1 MPRLGLVSIALAGT
15 LIGCDNS
22 LDSIDGHHLG
32 KPESVIFGTNDSGHT
47 MLAMSDLPNLCEAV
61 RSADPP
67 ERNDFWVLSTWTHV
81 DAETLDRYVVDA
93 FAAITDNG
101 AVHEYTIESVTF
113 TSSRTTSASSRPMST
128 STSRRVDTVSAEVE
142 GRHCDANLFV
152 GLRRRVR

>member
-47 MLAMSDLPNLCEAV
+47 MLVMSDLPNLCEAV

-81 DAETLDRYVVDA
+81 DAETPTATSWTPLLRSQTTVRY
-93 FAAITDNG
+93 TSTPRNR
-101 AVHEYTIESVTF
+101 VTF

-128 STSRRVDTVSAEVE
+128 STSRRVTP
-142 GRHCDANLFV
+142 
-152 GLRRRVR
+152 

>member
-1 MPRLGLVSIALAGT
+1 MPRLGLTSIALAGT

-47 MLAMSDLPNLCEAV
+47 MLVMSDLPNLCEAV

-81 DAETLDRYVVDA
+81 DAETPDRYVVDA
-93 FAAITDNG
+93 FAAVTDNG
-101 AVHEYTIESVTF
+101 AVHEYTTESGHVHIFSNDIGFIKADVDLNFPTG
-113 TSSRTTSASSRPMST
+113 
-128 STSRRVDTVSAEVE
+128 DTVSAEVE

-152 GLRRRVR
+152 GLR

>member
-1 MPRLGLVSIALAGT
+1 MPRLGLASIALAGT
-15 LIGCDNS
+15 LFGCDNS

-47 MLAMSDLPNLCEAV
+47 MLVMSDLPNLCEAV

-67 ERNDFWVLSTWTHV
+67 ERNDFGVLSTWTHV
-81 DAETLDRYVVDA
+81 DAETPDRYVVDA

-101 AVHEYTIESVTF
+101 AVHEYTTESGHVHIFSNDIGFIKADVDLNFPTG
-113 TSSRTTSASSRPMST
+113 
-128 STSRRVDTVSAEVE
+128 DTVSAEVE

-152 GLRRRVR
+152 GLR